1 VRGFCAKP
9 GRRNTMISGYPDKA
23 DILVVGRVL
32 DMPDG
37 APMITGWTMDG
48 RRTLS
53 WVTIDMLGG
62 WSVDEL
68 RAIAAWGAEPQEDA

>member
-1 VRGFCAKP
+1 
-9 GRRNTMISGYPDKA
+9 MISGYPDKA

-68 RAIAAWGAEPQEDA
+68 RAIAARGTEDGKDA